1 MKKIEIIYE
10 KPENLIPYVNNHKVH
25 SDEQILRIASSIQEF
40 GMDQPV
46 VVDKNMV
53 IIKGHGRREAA
64 LKLKLKTIPV
74 IIADELDEYQVKAA
88 RIADNKSSSVEYDL
102 DALKFD
108 IGTLNLQGF
117 NLASLGIQPL
127 ELDELM
133 KELDQSNFENDF
145 QEISDKVSQQ
155 QSEIL
160 PVVNV
165 ENENFYT
172 DKIETPIYEPKG
184 EKPVINDLIDL
195 NKYKSLCQEIEQCNL
210 SNEEKQFLMFAAS
223 RHIVFNYEKIANYY
237 AHSGKTTQGLFENS
251 ALVIIDFNK
260 AVENGFV
267 KLSKE
272 MNESYINNQDD
283 DEQN

>member
-184 EKPVINDLIDL
+184 EKPFINDLIDL
-195 NKYKSLCQEIEQCNL
+195 NKYKSLCQEIEQSNL
-210 SNEEKQFLMFAAS
+210 SSEEKQLLMFAAS

>member
-160 PVVNV
+160 PVVGV

-184 EKPVINDLIDL
+184 EKPFINDLIDL
-195 NKYKSLCQEIEQCNL
+195 NKYKSLCQEIEQSNL
-210 SNEEKQFLMFAAS
+210 SGEEKQFLMFAAS

-251 ALVIIDFNK
+251 ALVIIDFDK

-272 MNESYINNQDD
+272 MNESYISNQED